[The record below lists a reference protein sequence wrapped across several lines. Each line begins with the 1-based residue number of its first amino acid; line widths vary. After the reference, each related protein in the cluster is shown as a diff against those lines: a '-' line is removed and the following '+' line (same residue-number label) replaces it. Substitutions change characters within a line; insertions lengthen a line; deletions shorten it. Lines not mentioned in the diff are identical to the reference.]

1 MEQEKQE
8 QKVVREQDFLFD
20 KSYTCPVCGK
30 NFKALTVRSGKMRMV
45 GSDPDLR
52 PRYGQLDAV
61 KYDVV
66 LCPHC
71 GYTALARFF
80 DHIVSVQV
88 KAVKEL
94 ISARFTP
101 QDWGKELYT
110 YDDALKRYQMAYLNA
125 SVKKA
130 KAGEMA
136 YICLKTA
143 WILRGKAESLNPESQ
158 GSEKIKKECGAKE
171 EEFLRKAL
179 DGFIDARQS
188 EPFPICGMDQYTL
201 DYLIAALALRFEQY
215 DVTSRM
221 LSGVLQ
227 SSDNLRLKNRA
238 ADLKEE
244 LRAKMAKEN
253 S

>member
-1 MEQEKQE
+1 MEKEKQE
-8 QKVVREQDFLFD
+8 QKVIREQDFLFE

-30 NFKALTVRSGKMRMV
+30 NFKALTVRTGKMRMV

-52 PRYGQLDAV
+52 PRYGQFDAL

-66 LCPHC
+66 LCPYC

-80 DHIVSVQV
+80 DQLVSVQA
-88 KAVKEL
+88 KAVKDM
-94 ISARFTP
+94 ISARYTP
-101 QDWGKELYT
+101 QAEEKEIYT
-110 YDDALKRYQMAYLNA
+110 YDEALKRYQMAYLNA

-136 YICLKTA
+136 YVCLKTA
-143 WILRGKAESLNPESQ
+143 WILRGKAETLNPELPD
-158 GSEKIKKECGAKE
+158 SEKIKKECGAKE
-171 EEFLRKAL
+171 EEYLRKAL
-179 DGFIDARQS
+179 DGFIQARQS

-221 LSGVLQ
+221 LSGILQ
-227 SSDNLRLKNRA
+227 SSDNPRLKNRA

-244 LRAKMAKEN
+244 LRGKMKEN